1 MPVSLEWLRDQIA
14 LRQGRHV
21 EDGLVVAT
29 GWGPVD
35 QVLGGL
41 RRGAIHEWFTC
52 PTDGLNKTLTPPLM
66 VLSYLCSQA
75 LQMIPEAWVLCVGR
89 RVWPSPLRLA
99 CRPRSP
105 EGATSSSLPGGV
117 ASSRPTTDSHGRRN
131 FACSQAQF
139 RVSAPWK
146 GELPETSDPDLRSK
160 TSKRPASGEM
170 GMRELGR
177 QDAAPPG
184 DESELKLLRRWLVI
198 DTPRVAERIWAID
211 ATLRCRGMIV
221 LADGSG
227 LDTAATRRL
236 QLAAEAG
243 GSLGLI
249 ARPPRERDRIS
260 IAETRWEVSPAI
272 SPNECARWVLRVMR
286 SRGSAAACPQVLV
299 ECSHDG
305 SVVCVP
311 EPVGQRPG
319 ASETQDR
326 AGAGDHPL
334 AGRTSA

>member
-1 MPVSLEWLRDQIA
+1 MSRTYEQHPIHTPVSLDWLRDQIA
-14 LRQGRHV
+14 AREERHV
-21 EDGLVVAT
+21 EDGPGVAT

-35 QVLGGL
+35 QALGGL
-41 RRGAIHEWFTC
+41 RQGATHEWFTR
-52 PTDGLNKTLTPPLM
+52 PVEGLGETWTPPLM

-75 LQMIPEAWVLCVGR
+75 LRAMPEAWVLCVGR
-89 RVWPSPLRLA
+89 RVWPSPLRL
-99 CRPRSP
+99 
-105 EGATSSSLPGGV
+105 LN
-117 ASSRPTTDSHGRRN
+117 SHGAVGGCHGHVFMPMTDAPRTLDHAHAKPW
-131 FACSQAQF
+131 ACHPS
-139 RVSAPWK
+139 
-146 GELPETSDPDLRSK
+146 E
-160 TSKRPASGEM
+160 
-170 GMRELGR
+170 
-177 QDAAPPG
+177 DA
-184 DESELKLLRRWLVI
+184 RRWLMV
-198 DTPRVAERIWAID
+198 DVARAEERIWAID
-211 ATLRCRGMIV
+211 AGLRCGGMIV

-299 ECSHDG
+299 ECGHDG

-311 EPVGQRPG
+311 EQVGQRPG
-319 ASETQDR
+319 APKAQHR
-326 AGAGDHPL
+326 AGAGDHPR